1 SSGAGASQSALD
13 AGASGLPDAGEQ
25 RRGCGLGKFFAL
37 AARTQER
44 AEAIMDE
51 LVQLLSLFASQRKAV
66 RDTVLE
72 QCVGESVCVLG
83 LFLSLA
89 CFRRLFQLGKMRLAR
104 FSRGETVVDLR
115 MKGQPRL
122 ARVACQEAKVRAYL
136 VTLYTSTLDAVCP
149 NQKGLGETLPHK
161 FHGKW
166 MKRKAQRYTL
176 MGLKRDIKNAK
187 KQGYSELL
195 DATNSLQQHYRS
207 LGLEPHPLDT
217 VMVVKRFLWDDVQSQ
232 ACRVV
237 IPREYLKAF
246 FCRMPRESAVQRAVL
261 YLRQLS
267 RGQRGN
273 SLSFPPLPWMHSCV
287 GDEGLAQAMRHQE
300 TELLVG
306 KKGPQPHAGI
316 LPDAVLTSIDDVHDI
331 FQLPRHMVAAMSQSI
346 GADKVRRAL
355 QRLDH
360 VTLTTSFSGCGMAET
375 GVEALDPRYKSHE
388 AWLAKIR
395 ADPPD
400 VLVFEN
406 VERYPP
412 DLLAAALGDIYH
424 YSESNLDPSE
434 VFSLPMARPRLY
446 LLLWRKSTCKW
457 AGPEVNSWIEAMA
470 AVKIEHKGP
479 FDPEIFAAAPD
490 MQSTRRM
497 TNSEEKHFRQYENL
511 IQQGLLRKTPVV
523 DLRQSEARPVTALVN
538 GCLPTLRTSSGS
550 LYLVQLQQF
559 LSGKQLMRAQG
570 WPVHQEDSDALGLA
584 HVELPASVGKTA
596 LVSMAGNAMFG
607 ACPVLAVFAALLY
620 IEKAVIKLAES
631 LKDHPC
637 QWALEH
643 SCVGHEAGAS
653 DAWCCRACSRATL
666 SGEAVVDWP
675 RLPQWMN
682 CLKDIVTEPRGYD
695 NREFIKITLH
705 PGDKGQGQFAYLAG
719 KGFSRISAL
728 LFAVMKGA
736 DAVEDTGSH
745 ESLDA
750 SRMQEGTKLWI
761 QLLGLDFGYRGATR
775 AEIWAGFRGLISGEV
790 LASDVSSKGYPA
802 RSWRCIFP
810 AKFCEQ
816 MSGEVLAVS
825 FSGEV
830 SRQVFRFLQSA
841 RQVYTSVEAVE
852 SSRERLYEA
861 TLQSQMLQER
871 RPLTIVSLAIKF
883 HSAMLELG
891 KEDCPGKDVMDNL
904 TLMQQLLASV
914 LEEYDGNSAYKL
926 SAVQRDAIMNC
937 ILHSSP
943 AFLRSV
949 SRLLDIAPEKANPYR
964 LKVLQTKRWIIGGS
978 SGRANDHSIWGQM
991 LVMDSEKQK
1000 ILAEV
1005 VNHEVL
1011 RNLKAGRQKNL
1022 TLDEWAEFCDY
1033 SCWSG
1038 RGRSHLAKKRLDL
1051 NAINEQQQESQFK
1064 ADMLSLNADLC
1075 KYCLHV
1081 QEQQSNSKAQKIALA
1096 AWVRNQVHSARTQ
1109 VIEPFMQNMCT
1120 IKGCETG
1127 ASQVQ
1132 AWSRFLRCGPDS
1144 STNGVVLKIFYC
1156 GCNKFG
1162 RMSDDAV
1169 SNMFDVVQQA
1179 AAQDPTNFAAIIVPT
1194 TVVPKK
1200 RLTGDRAER
1209 ARLELKAENKGF
1221 IPILVSL
1228 RMSEVSFHG
1237 NDSRQVCYDAYV
1249 LIPESGEDSNPF
1261 TSSFLLRR
1269 KATMKEADWMSPSDY
1284 VLTAAQPGAPSS
1296 PGNLS
1301 LEKRAAHLL
1310 AGESVPMALFQALL
1324 HTSDSSPKPILTKRS
1339 DAVAVFNFCPH
1350 VAGWSWGGVLQTA
1363 AGLPD
1368 AEAKRFS
1375 DPPMPELTLMTVSTE
1390 GKAVVPS
1397 QIRKKWSSDPVYGPE
1412 WLAELRKCDELATG
1426 NVETTAAAMAAA
1438 SSGSG
1443 SAATTVVT
1451 AEETGA
1457 AGELPA
1463 EWEAQPASLL
1473 DGRTT
1478 HTCATEIKGL
1488 NLVMGLGD
1496 GELDSLKVY
1505 LQAQESLT
1513 VKAKEKALFKMGAA
1527 DWYKPP
1533 KSTRLLASDN
1543 EKHLYV
1549 FELNSDTALAS

>member
-1 SSGAGASQSALD
+1 MSGA
-13 AGASGLPDAGEQ
+13 
-25 RRGCGLGKFFAL
+25 
-37 AARTQER
+37 
-44 AEAIMDE
+44 E
-51 LVQLLSLFASQRKAV
+51 L
-66 RDTVLE
+66 
-72 QCVGESVCVLG
+72 
-83 LFLSLA
+83 
-89 CFRRLFQLGKMRLAR
+89 
-104 FSRGETVVDLR
+104 
-115 MKGQPRL
+115 
-122 ARVACQEAKVRAYL
+122 
-136 VTLYTSTLDAVCP
+136 
-149 NQKGLGETLPHK
+149 
-161 FHGKW
+161 
-166 MKRKAQRYTL
+166 
-176 MGLKRDIKNAK
+176 
-187 KQGYSELL
+187 
-195 DATNSLQQHYRS
+195 
-207 LGLEPHPLDT
+207 
-217 VMVVKRFLWDDVQSQ
+217 
-232 ACRVV
+232 
-237 IPREYLKAF
+237 REE
-246 FCRMPRESAVQRAVL
+246 C
-261 YLRQLS
+261 
-267 RGQRGN
+267 N
-273 SLSFPPLPWMHSCV
+273 
-287 GDEGLAQAMRHQE
+287 
-300 TELLVG
+300 
-306 KKGPQPHAGI
+306 
-316 LPDAVLTSIDDVHDI
+316 
-331 FQLPRHMVAAMSQSI
+331 
-346 GADKVRRAL
+346 
-355 QRLDH
+355 
-360 VTLTTSFSGCGMAET
+360 
-375 GVEALDPRYKSHE
+375 
-388 AWLAKIR
+388 
-395 ADPPD
+395 
-400 VLVFEN
+400 
-406 VERYPP
+406 
-412 DLLAAALGDIYH
+412 
-424 YSESNLDPSE
+424 
-434 VFSLPMARPRLY
+434 
-446 LLLWRKSTCKW
+446 
-457 AGPEVNSWIEAMA
+457 
-470 AVKIEHKGP
+470 
-479 FDPEIFAAAPD
+479 
-490 MQSTRRM
+490 
-497 TNSEEKHFRQYENL
+497 
-511 IQQGLLRKTPVV
+511 
-523 DLRQSEARPVTALVN
+523 
-538 GCLPTLRTSSGS
+538 
-550 LYLVQLQQF
+550 
-559 LSGKQLMRAQG
+559 RAQ
-570 WPVHQEDSDALGLA
+570 
-584 HVELPASVGKTA
+584 
-596 LVSMAGNAMFG
+596 
-607 ACPVLAVFAALLY
+607 
-620 IEKAVIKLAES
+620 AVIKLAES

-637 QWALEH
+637 QWALEQFGDTGAAARSEILSIFMKYLPDEPVASSPSH
-643 SCVGHEAGAS
+643 TALTSFVLTRTEMNVLGKVVGVVCPTCYVKLRYGICAS
-653 DAWCCRACSRATL
+653 
-666 SGEAVVDWP
+666 EAVVDWP

-736 DAVEDTGSH
+736 GAVEDTGSH

-750 SRMQEGTKLWI
+750 SRMQ
-761 QLLGLDFGYRGATR
+761 
-775 AEIWAGFRGLISGEV
+775 V

-810 AKFCEQ
+810 AKFC
-816 MSGEVLAVS
+816 EVLAVS

-861 TLQSQMLQER
+861 TLQSQMLQ
-871 RPLTIVSLAIKF
+871 
-883 HSAMLELG
+883 
-891 KEDCPGKDVMDNL
+891 EDCPGKDVMDNL

-1033 SCWSG
+1033 SSG

-1350 VAGWSWGGVLQTA
+1350 DGGLELGCLKANNKGPSSWRVCSLGLDLLSAQACQGGVLQTA

-1496 GELDSLKVY
+1496 LKVY

>member
-1 SSGAGASQSALD
+1 MSGA
-13 AGASGLPDAGEQ
+13 
-25 RRGCGLGKFFAL
+25 
-37 AARTQER
+37 
-44 AEAIMDE
+44 E
-51 LVQLLSLFASQRKAV
+51 L
-66 RDTVLE
+66 
-72 QCVGESVCVLG
+72 
-83 LFLSLA
+83 
-89 CFRRLFQLGKMRLAR
+89 
-104 FSRGETVVDLR
+104 
-115 MKGQPRL
+115 
-122 ARVACQEAKVRAYL
+122 
-136 VTLYTSTLDAVCP
+136 
-149 NQKGLGETLPHK
+149 
-161 FHGKW
+161 
-166 MKRKAQRYTL
+166 
-176 MGLKRDIKNAK
+176 
-187 KQGYSELL
+187 
-195 DATNSLQQHYRS
+195 
-207 LGLEPHPLDT
+207 
-217 VMVVKRFLWDDVQSQ
+217 
-232 ACRVV
+232 
-237 IPREYLKAF
+237 REE
-246 FCRMPRESAVQRAVL
+246 C
-261 YLRQLS
+261 
-267 RGQRGN
+267 N
-273 SLSFPPLPWMHSCV
+273 
-287 GDEGLAQAMRHQE
+287 
-300 TELLVG
+300 
-306 KKGPQPHAGI
+306 
-316 LPDAVLTSIDDVHDI
+316 
-331 FQLPRHMVAAMSQSI
+331 
-346 GADKVRRAL
+346 
-355 QRLDH
+355 
-360 VTLTTSFSGCGMAET
+360 
-375 GVEALDPRYKSHE
+375 
-388 AWLAKIR
+388 
-395 ADPPD
+395 
-400 VLVFEN
+400 
-406 VERYPP
+406 
-412 DLLAAALGDIYH
+412 
-424 YSESNLDPSE
+424 
-434 VFSLPMARPRLY
+434 
-446 LLLWRKSTCKW
+446 
-457 AGPEVNSWIEAMA
+457 
-470 AVKIEHKGP
+470 
-479 FDPEIFAAAPD
+479 
-490 MQSTRRM
+490 
-497 TNSEEKHFRQYENL
+497 
-511 IQQGLLRKTPVV
+511 
-523 DLRQSEARPVTALVN
+523 
-538 GCLPTLRTSSGS
+538 
-550 LYLVQLQQF
+550 
-559 LSGKQLMRAQG
+559 RAQ
-570 WPVHQEDSDALGLA
+570 
-584 HVELPASVGKTA
+584 
-596 LVSMAGNAMFG
+596 
-607 ACPVLAVFAALLY
+607 
-620 IEKAVIKLAES
+620 AVIKLAES

-637 QWALEH
+637 QWALEQFGDTGAAARSEILSIFMKYLPDEPVASSPSH
-643 SCVGHEAGAS
+643 TALTSFVLTRTEMNVLGKVVGVVCPTCYVKLRYGICAS
-653 DAWCCRACSRATL
+653 
-666 SGEAVVDWP
+666 EAVVDWP

-750 SRMQEGTKLWI
+750 SRMQEG
-761 QLLGLDFGYRGATR
+761 
-775 AEIWAGFRGLISGEV
+775 FRGLISGEV
-790 LASDVSSKGYPA
+790 LASDVSSKGYP
-802 RSWRCIFP
+802 
-810 AKFCEQ
+810 
-816 MSGEVLAVS
+816 VLAVS

-1033 SCWSG
+1033 SCWCG
-1038 RGRSHLAKKRLDL
+1038 HALANAGTQPDAERDALRKRCTEGDFLATFRAQIAARSPDWTLQEWPWPQSFGKEGATTNPMQLRLDL

-1109 VIEPFMQNMCT
+1109 VIEPFMQNMCN

-1156 GCNKFG
+1156 DCNKFG

-1194 TVVPKK
+1194 TVVSKK

-1228 RMSEVSFHG
+1228 RMSEVSLHG

-1350 VAGWSWGGVLQTA
+1350 DGGLELGCLKANNKGPSSWRVCSLGLDLLSAQACQGRVGKALLLDWKEASFKLQPEPSLKFQA
-1363 AGLPD
+1363 KLPD

-1488 NLVMGLGD
+1488 NLVMDLGD